1 MTSDET
7 AALRATAH
15 PLRLQILS
23 ILTGTAMSA
32 AELARELGTT
42 QANASY
48 HLRVLA
54 QAGEVV
60 PDGEESIRGGVAKRY
75 RHPWDQVR
83 DPKAQPQND
92 HAQHVRSMGQ
102 ELSRRWSARKP
113 RTKAVLSDAEM
124 WVEPETWARV
134 VALVEEASGL
144 IHASARP
151 PRTDGHRARQPADRR
166 VPDGGPVMSEA
177 PRARAAARAELPLLL
192 PLPAGQPGRRRDG
205 QRRAGVRGAGGQR
218 LRDRARH
225 RARRAQHPD
234 GACSCWR
241 AA

>member
-23 ILTGTAMSA
+23 ILTGASMSA

-75 RHPWDQVR
+75 RHHWDQVR
-83 DPKAQPQND
+83 DPKTMSQND

-134 VALVEEASGL
+134 MALVEDAYGL

-151 PRTDGHRARQPADRR
+151 PRSDGTVHVNLQI
-166 VPDGGPVMSEA
+166 
-177 PRARAAARAELPLLL
+177 AAFRMEDP
-192 PLPAGQPGRRRDG
+192 
-205 QRRAGVRGAGGQR
+205 
-218 LRDRARH
+218 
-225 RARRAQHPD
+225 
-234 GACSCWR
+234 S
-241 AA
+241 